1 MGEVMEFAARED
13 FRAWLSENC
22 LTSGGVWLLF
32 GKPGG
37 PKTIKAGE
45 ALEEAL
51 CFGWI
56 DGQMQR
62 INDTAYRKY
71 FPPAGRTAGGRRK
84 TGRWPSALRSGA

>member
-45 ALEEAL
+45 ALEEARQMSSNL
-51 CFGWI
+51 CEKTI
-56 DGQMQR
+56 
-62 INDTAYRKY
+62 KY
-71 FPPAGRTAGGRRK
+71 FTRRVRGPRRTRSRRSESPK
-84 TGRWPSALRSGA
+84 SREDNC